1 MAFFGIQT
9 TDINDEI
16 ASYQVGRYVN
26 CNEAIWRIF
35 SFPIHEL
42 CTFGG
47 ASGEWQRVYFTVS
60 NVAQRA
66 EVPPPTILMSFFV
79 TCQSVP
85 FTRTLLYS
93 EMPRYYTWNA
103 SSKKF
108 QRRKQGD
115 AVPGHPDV
123 RSTDALGRI
132 YTLPPKNVEYFYL
145 RLLVKLR
152 MPAPDR
158 EINDAFNRE
167 LELEREYDRHK
178 LAQSVQTNVPLLYPQ
193 QKEVYD
199 TLMNAIDDVN
209 GGLFFLVAPGGTG
222 KTFLISL
229 LLATVRA
236 RSEIAVAVA
245 SSGIM
250 ATLLEGC
257 RTSHSSVKVAV
268 KPKEF

>member
-66 EVPPPTILMSFFV
+66 EVPTPTILMSFFV

-145 RLLVKLR
+145 RLLLLDVRGPTSFESLR
-152 MPAPDR
+152 
-158 EINDAFNRE
+158 
-167 LELEREYDRHK
+167 
-178 LAQSVQTNVPLLYPQ
+178 T
-193 QKEVYD
+193 
-199 TLMNAIDDVN
+199 VN
-209 GGLFFLVAPGGTG
+209 GIVRS
-222 KTFLISL
+222 TFRT
-229 LLATVRA
+229 ACQ
-236 RSEIAVAVA
+236 EFN
-245 SSGIM
+245 
-250 ATLLEGC
+250 LLENDNHWDM
-257 RTSHSSVKVAV
+257 TMAEATISASPNQISVLFAV
-268 KPKEF
+268 ILSTCFPSNPRDLWNKYKDNMSEEILH